1 MTYIELLNSFW
12 DSTRFNPCSSN
23 EATLYLYLLHQ
34 CNIRRWINPFEFKTR
49 DLERALKISRATIS
63 AARDGL
69 KEHGLIDYVKGAGS
83 GSAVFF
89 IRGAKVTNE
98 ELMGK
103 FCVQS
108 LNTKL
113 NTTVQPLNNSVQPLN
128 TTENIC
134 VQPLNSSVQ
143 QSGNILNTNQ
153 KHTLLNKRNKTDI
166 SPVGDSPRAPVVHS
180 LFEEEENKAKKS
192 KTPPRPKMPEPSP
205 PTFDEVK
212 AYFLS
217 QRADERLENWER
229 EAEVFFNHFSSL
241 GWKTSSGAKIT
252 HWDSR
257 ANLWIL
263 EHEPK
268 KTEKPI
274 YNETGKSDR
283 FSERRGSEPSS
294 KTRKGFKGTF

>member
-1 MTYIELLNSFW
+1 MTYIELLNYFW

-113 NTTVQPLNNSVQPLN
+113 NTTVQPLNNSVRK
-128 TTENIC
+128 C
-134 VQPLNSSVQ
+134 
-143 QSGNILNTNQ
+143 G
-153 KHTLLNKRNKTDI
+153 I
-166 SPVGDSPRAPVVHS
+166 S
-180 LFEEEENKAKKS
+180 
-192 KTPPRPKMPEPSP
+192 
-205 PTFDEVK
+205 
-212 AYFLS
+212 
-217 QRADERLENWER
+217 
-229 EAEVFFNHFSSL
+229 
-241 GWKTSSGAKIT
+241 
-252 HWDSR
+252 
-257 ANLWIL
+257 
-263 EHEPK
+263 
-268 KTEKPI
+268 
-274 YNETGKSDR
+274 
-283 FSERRGSEPSS
+283 
-294 KTRKGFKGTF
+294 